1 MKLRR
6 NNFEIKWCEFTYSD
20 QTTLIADPKL
30 SLDAKRQKKN
40 WILTFSGVFIMQK
53 KQKKNWKSHLTRF
66 LLLFSYVTSNEESTI
81 YGPWGLAQV
90 VKGWGGFVGG
100 SRFKSQWGQKNYLYI
115 KKKCIYIYI
124 HTIYE
129 FQFPSPSYIFSLTNG
144 ASR

>member
-53 KQKKNWKSHLTRF
+53 KQKKTENPTLHDF
-66 LLLFSYVTSNEESTI
+66 CFYFPTSQ
-81 YGPWGLAQV
+81 AM
-90 VKGWGGFVGG
+90 
-100 SRFKSQWGQKNYLYI
+100 KNLPFMALEAWL
-115 KKKCIYIYI
+115 KW
-124 HTIYE
+124 
-129 FQFPSPSYIFSLTNG
+129 
-144 ASR
+144 